1 MDLQMVPSSR
11 FGIEQKPF
19 LCIFPDLCENDF
31 NDVSTYFPNISETVR
46 TGEKNPQ
53 ILVREGFQDTE

>member
-11 FGIEQKPF
+11 FDIEQKPF

-31 NDVSTYFPNISETVR
+31 NDVSTYFPIFPKPSEQGKKIHR
-46 TGEKNPQ
+46 S
-53 ILVREGFQDTE
+53 